1 MPSLFN
7 LLSFST
13 QRHLEGQTPP
23 TNGDI
28 TEPQLSRNK
37 KQDHTQVLHKRT
49 LASKTAN
56 FAADTNGVSTIK
68 LTSSSPEKSDST
80 EGSLQLI
87 SRVTQSDERRAGQE
101 ISYKQTEPSYV
112 AFERTRDD
120 TEKRRRHYQEP
131 MVEESSRYRD
141 VHNDKPGHS
150 ATYSPNHP
158 AEHVV
163 KELRP
168 GFHKEENLWSWV
180 PHLRQSA
187 DDKSIVS
194 NVREVFVLAEQYVN
208 NFYVNRPCPELPE
221 DLPPEL
227 EKMSFPHLPF
237 RTPVTDLLRQ
247 VHCQDTVIKHCL
259 VSIILSTISLDC
271 DNSYPSLLPLE
282 FIQLPK
288 ALQKSTASER
298 RIPCR
303 TP

>member
-1 MPSLFN
+1 MPFPFN
-7 LLSFST
+7 FLGSST
-13 QRHLEGQTPP
+13 QRHWEGQRPP
-23 TNGDI
+23 PNGDI
-28 TEPQLSRNK
+28 TEHQLSRNK
-37 KQDHTQVLHKRT
+37 KQDHTQVLHKKT
-49 LASKTAN
+49 VASKTAN
-56 FAADTNGVSTIK
+56 FVADANGVSTIK

-87 SRVTQSDERRAGQE
+87 SRVTQSDERKAGKG
-101 ISYKQTEPSYV
+101 ISHKQAEPSYV
-112 AFERTRDD
+112 ALERTRDD

-131 MVEESSRYRD
+131 TVEESSLNRD
-141 VHNDKPGHS
+141 VHNDTPGHS

-158 AEHVV
+158 AEYIV

-180 PHLRQSA
+180 HHLRQSA
-187 DDKSIVS
+187 DDKNIVL

-208 NFYVNRPCPELPE
+208 NFYVNRPRQELPE
-221 DLPPEL
+221 DLPPDL
-227 EKMSFPHLPF
+227 EKMSFPHLSSS
-237 RTPVTDLLRQ
+237 VTDLLRQ

-271 DNSYPSLLPLE
+271 DNSYRSLLPLE

-298 RIPCR
+298 RIPCKA
-303 TP
+303 P